1 MRVKDL
7 ELDRALGE
15 FEREHPRGATSQE
28 IVAFLRTQGIRFSEA
43 TLRKYVQL
51 GLLPRSRRVGSKGK
65 HQGSWG
71 LYPPWTV
78 RQAAT
83 VKDLLAAG
91 RTIEEV
97 AGGMLGVLVDCLGI
111 SGDLDDVESKLVRM
125 QEGETADREGVRDLR
140 GLVKDAARNMERAA
154 DIARKGRD
162 MVEIAI

>member
-1 MRVKDL
+1 MKDVD
-7 ELDRALGE
+7 LDNDLAR
-15 FEREHPRGATSQE
+15 FEREHPAGATSQE
-28 IVAFLRTQGIRFSEA
+28 IIAFLRKRGVRFSEA

-71 LYPPWTV
+71 LYPAWTA
-78 RQAAT
+78 RQAT
-83 VKDLLAAG
+83 TIKQLLAEG
-91 RTIEEV
+91 RTIEEI
-97 AGGMLGVLVDCLGI
+97 AGGMLAVLVDCLGI
-111 SGDLDDVESKLVRM
+111 ATDLGEVGDKLVRI
-125 QEGETADREGVRDLR
+125 EKSRHADAEGVRDIK